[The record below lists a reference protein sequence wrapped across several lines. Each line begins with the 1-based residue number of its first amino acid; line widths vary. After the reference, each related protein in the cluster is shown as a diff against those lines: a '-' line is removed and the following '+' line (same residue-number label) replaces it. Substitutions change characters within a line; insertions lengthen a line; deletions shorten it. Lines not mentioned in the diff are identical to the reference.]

1 MLEEQA
7 AQEEQV
13 SDTLPESDAP
23 EVSEGEYFLSE
34 GVKGNGEAPDW
45 YNSTK
50 YKSVADQAKAYNELE
65 KKFGGFKGA
74 PKDGY
79 AAPEGVDAEDALFTE
94 LQSFAKDTNMSQDT
108 LNRAW
113 ELLTVNEQ
121 AQQEAEAEYQMQQ
134 LGENADKRIKN
145 VEGFLRNNLS
155 ADDFNQVSELITTA
169 DNVKIIEMI
178 VNATAPAKLPVDGGE
193 MPTGVT
199 WADIEAEMYKKDDYG
214 NFLRSTDINHDKK
227 VKKMLQA
234 FEASTQ

>member
-13 SDTLPESDAP
+13 SDTLPESDTP
-23 EVSEGEYFLSE
+23 EVSEGDYFLSE
-34 GVKGNGEAPDW
+34 GVKGSGEAPDW

-65 KKFGGFKGA
+65 KKFGGFKGS

-79 AAPEGVDAEDALFTE
+79 AAPEGVDAEDALFVE

-121 AQQEAEAEYQMQQ
+121 AQQEAESEYQMQQ

-145 VEGFLRNNLS
+145 VEGFLKNNLS
-155 ADDFNQVSELITTA
+155 ADDFSQVSELITTA

-178 VNATAPAKLPVDGGE
+178 VKATAPAKLPVDGGE
-193 MPTGVT
+193 MPTGIT

-214 NFLRSTDINHDKK
+214 NFLRSTNLDHDKK
-227 VKKMLQA
+227 VKKMLEA
-234 FEASTQ
+234 FEASTH